1 MQPNSIPE
9 PVRVEH
15 ERTPAEF
22 PAAGNN
28 FVTIMKLED
37 VPDSLALLEAF
48 AFVQDCEIALEVF
61 RQQRKAEQAAE

>member
-22 PAAGNN
+22 PTAGNN

-37 VPDSLALLEAF
+37 VPDSLALLEAV
-48 AFVQDCEIALEVF
+48 AFVQDCEIALEAF
-61 RQQRKAEQAAE
+61 KQELEAKQAAK